1 MERHAAVSV
10 WEKGPQAVAMLRA
23 GRDDPGVPPQAKLLK
38 QWTIPVDAKSFFAIE
53 AGAKR

>member
-1 MERHAAVSV
+1 
-10 WEKGPQAVAMLRA
+10 MLRA

-38 QWTIPVDAKSFFAIE
+38 QWTIPVDAKFFFAIE